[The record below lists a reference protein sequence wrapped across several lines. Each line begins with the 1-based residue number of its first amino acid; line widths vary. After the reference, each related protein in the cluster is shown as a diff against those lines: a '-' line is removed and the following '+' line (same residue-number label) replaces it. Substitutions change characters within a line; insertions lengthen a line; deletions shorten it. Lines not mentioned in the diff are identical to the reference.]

1 MSASMESQCIS
12 FRDIPQTTKL
22 FSSFLDDF
30 KLVSRYYAHPPTLAG
45 VVAAA
50 REVKLEPAARRD
62 LVTVLRDENA
72 AFAGSS
78 LSPETSRNLD
88 RLAAGAV
95 TIVTGQQVGLFSGP
109 AYSVY
114 KALSAIRCAEE
125 VTRQGVDAV
134 PVFWLA
140 TEDHDLAEVNHCDWN
155 TRNGLAHYELAPD
168 PADAGRRV
176 GEVVLG
182 NSVEPLVEAAVKSLE
197 GPFAEDVSHALRE
210 SYKPG
215 ETYGTAY
222 GKLMARL
229 LAGRGI
235 IFIDPLDVRLH
246 RLAAPAF
253 HKALDEAGSL
263 QEALLARSNEL
274 DRGGFHAQVKVTRE
288 TTLLFYNI
296 DGRREPLRL
305 RSGNF
310 SAGKSTFSS
319 EELHAA
325 IEREPESFTA
335 NALFRPVV
343 QDTLLPT
350 AAYIGGPAEVAYMA
364 QAQVAYKKIL
374 GRMPAILPRSSFTI
388 IEPPIERF
396 LDKYGLT
403 IRDFLAGQATV
414 RAKMEQK
421 SLPPELAS
429 KFETDE
435 AALQAL
441 LQAYTEPLKKLDSTL
456 LGALKSSE
464 LKIVHQFQ
472 KLKGKAAR
480 AEGFRTGV
488 LARHERILLDSLYPH
503 RGLQERTLCALPLLA
518 AYGPELLDE
527 LSRFSC
533 PPESSA
539 TVPAGSAPCAFQH
552 HVLFL

>member
-1 MSASMESQCIS
+1 MESQCIS

-30 KLVSRYYAHPPTLAG
+30 NLVSRYYAHPSTLAG

-50 REVKLEPAARRD
+50 HEVRLDSAARRD
-62 LVTVLRDENA
+62 LVIVLREENA
-72 AFAGSS
+72 AFAGGT
-78 LSPETSRNLD
+78 LSPETARNLD

-109 AYSVY
+109 AYSFY

-155 TRNGLAHYELAPD
+155 TRNGLAHYELPAD

-182 NSVEPLVEAAVKSLE
+182 NAIEPLVDAAIKSLD

-210 SYKPG
+210 SYKAG

-253 HKALDEAGSL
+253 HRALDEAGSL

-274 DRGGFHAQVKVTRE
+274 DRSGFHAQVKVTRE

-305 RSGNF
+305 RNGKF

-364 QAQVAYKKIL
+364 QAQVAYEKIL

-396 LDKYGLT
+396 LGKYGLT
-403 IRDFLAGQATV
+403 IRDFLAGQQAV
-414 RAKMEQK
+414 RAKMEAK
-421 SLPPELAS
+421 SLPPELAR
-429 KFETDE
+429 KFEADE
-435 AALQAL
+435 AALQGL
-441 LQAYTEPLKKLDSTL
+441 LQAYTDPLNKLDSTL

-464 LKIVHQFQ
+464 LKMVHQFQ

-518 AYGPELLDE
+518 AFGPQLLDE

-539 TVPAGSAPCAFQH
+539 SVPVGSAPCAFQH